1 MSTGD
6 AISGGINGAKLG
18 GQLGGGWGAII
29 GGVAGILLGSSGSD
43 PAKAQLK
50 QQQKFNDE
58 VIKHTTQSLFDL
70 QRQRVSERMRS
81 TAAINTYQDNERTA
95 LSTLKSQAGA
105 ADIIGS
111 SAKALGSTVDWQTS
125 QAIAQERFN
134 FDVGIDNYNT
144 NVRQIVNQ
152 GVGQLKGTIQETQQ
166 QASLSLGDLKAGYE
180 GVKSLFGGGNKG
192 GFSGG
197 LQLGS
202 QPTSTGGLYSSSGAM
217 ASWSSSLGL

>member
-1 MSTGD
+1 MSIDGSIT
-6 AISGGINGAKLG
+6 SGINGAKLG
-18 GQLGGGWGAII
+18 GQLGGGWGAVI
-29 GGVAGILLGSSGSD
+29 GGVLGAAVGSFSED
-43 PAKAQLK
+43 PMKAQLK

-58 VIKHTTQSLFDL
+58 VIKYTTQSLFDL

-81 TAAINTYQDNERTA
+81 IAAISTYQDNERTA

-125 QAIAQERFN
+125 QAIAQEKFN

-144 NVRQIVNQ
+144 NVRQIINQ
-152 GVGQLKGTIQETQQ
+152 GVGQLKGTVQQTQQ
-166 QASLSLGDLKAGYE
+166 QASLSLGDLKAGYD
-180 GVKSLFGGGNKG
+180 GVKSLFGGSSTGSSTG
-192 GFSGG
+192 GFSAG
-197 LQLGS
+197 LQLGT
-202 QPTSTGGLYSSSGAM
+202 QPTSIGSGAL